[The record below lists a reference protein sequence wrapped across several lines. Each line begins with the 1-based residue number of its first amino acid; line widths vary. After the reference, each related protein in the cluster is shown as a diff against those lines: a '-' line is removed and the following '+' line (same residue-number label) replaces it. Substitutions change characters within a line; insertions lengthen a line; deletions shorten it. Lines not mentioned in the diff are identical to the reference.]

1 MTVPR
6 FKSLAHFIRYKQQWV
21 RASRY
26 LVGAERDDLGQ
37 RLCRHE
43 SVAFALKNKKKC
55 CFDLQKHGN
64 DTCYLRAAPREKD
77 WGQQETEDTG
87 LPVTT

>member
-6 FKSLAHFIRYKQQWV
+6 FKSLAHFMRYKRQWV
-21 RASRY
+21 RAARY

-55 CFDLQKHGN
+55 CFYLQKHGN
-64 DTCYLRAAPREKD
+64 VQSYLRPPRDED
-77 WGQQETEDTG
+77 WGQEETEDTG
-87 LPVTT
+87 LPVT